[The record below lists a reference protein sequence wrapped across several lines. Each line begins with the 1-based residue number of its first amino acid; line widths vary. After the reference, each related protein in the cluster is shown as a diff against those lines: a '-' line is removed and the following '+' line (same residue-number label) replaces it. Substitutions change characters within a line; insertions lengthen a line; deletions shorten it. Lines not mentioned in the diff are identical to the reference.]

1 MELFLFNK
9 RSVKSFIGII
19 IGIGKYQQNS
29 HYDLGYLK
37 SINNNAKET
46 KMKILSN
53 SRQFHK
59 ALASWVF
66 LPLFISSI
74 TGLLDRV
81 SKDLLGYSRE
91 QVHWLMSLHDGE
103 WLGDNGEL
111 IYVILNSLGV
121 LWMLITGFQM
131 FSKTISF
138 TKKVTKGE
146 SKG

>member
-1 MELFLFNK
+1 MKSLF
-9 RSVKSFIGII
+9 
-19 IGIGKYQQNS
+19 
-29 HYDLGYLK
+29 
-37 SINNNAKET
+37 
-46 KMKILSN
+46 N

-59 ALASWVF
+59 SLAPWVF

-74 TGLLDRV
+74 TGLLYRV

-91 QVHWLMSLHDGE
+91 QVLWLMSLHEGE

-131 FSKTISF
+131 FSKTISLA
-138 TKKVTKGE
+138 KRLLKASQKVKI
-146 SKG
+146 

>member
-1 MELFLFNK
+1 M
-9 RSVKSFIGII
+9 VA
-19 IGIGKYQQNS
+19 KYHQNS

-37 SINNNAKET
+37 SINKKREIGMNF
-46 KMKILSN
+46 LSN

-59 ALASWVF
+59 ALAPWVF

-74 TGLLDRV
+74 TGLLYRV
-81 SKDLLGYSRE
+81 SKDLLGYSRD
-91 QVHWLMSLHDGE
+91 QVHWLMSLHEGE

-111 IYVILNSLGV
+111 IYVFFNSLGV